1 MFECIHDLLCNK
13 LKADSIRDRKKIDH
27 KKERRSRQGAEKE
40 EVGKKNLEVLVGKKK
55 EKRRFGS
62 NKKKTLKRE
71 YLNIK
76 KKSLGFFSG
85 KKSNLFGYFFFL
97 SENPF

>member
-1 MFECIHDLLCNK
+1 MRFKEIVQQGSIFHRYVVFFIFFVIFFLCFFFLFQK
-13 LKADSIRDRKKIDH
+13 LEKKYL
-27 KKERRSRQGAEKE
+27 
-40 EVGKKNLEVLVGKKK
+40 VVLVGKK

-71 YLNIK
+71 NLNIK

-85 KKSNLFGYFFFL
+85 KNIQFIWIPFFFYQRIL
-97 SENPF
+97 FS